1 MTTFKR
7 KLTRRSF
14 LRGAGQMALATPL
27 FASSVGRAQGQA
39 PQFPKRVVVFY
50 TPNGKVM
57 NEWGAQGNE
66 HNFQLKPSLAPLER
80 HKNDLIILE
89 GIDMLSCQK
98 GPGSGHPI
106 GMAHLLT
113 GVAAQGLAA
122 FFQTARTPHGLRW
135 RNYLT
140 AHRQS
145 YCHHTPFK
153 SLEFGV
159 ISGQVNRL
167 NYSAPGLPI
176 PPVDPYVRTLIWS
189 GWLDNGELN
198 QYQQKRRSIIDFV
211 LGDYN
216 CVSARQGG
224 KTTEI
229 RRHIAHYAALR
240 IRCMGKPA
248 ALVPRCDHP

>member
-27 FASSVGRAQGQA
+27 LASSVGRTQGQA

-113 GVAAQGLAA
+113 GVAAQEASPNASFENGSN
-122 FFQTARTPHGLRW
+122 TPMGYAGGISIDQHIANHIG
-135 RNYLT
+135 
-140 AHRQS
+140 
-145 YCHHTPFK
+145 HHTP
-153 SLEFGV
+153 
-159 ISGQVNRL
+159 SGL
-167 NYSAPGLPI
+167 
-176 PPVDPYVRTLIWS
+176 
-189 GWLDNGELN
+189 
-198 QYQQKRRSIIDFV
+198 
-211 LGDYN
+211 
-216 CVSARQGG
+216 
-224 KTTEI
+224 
-229 RRHIAHYAALR
+229 
-240 IRCMGKPA
+240 
-248 ALVPRCDHP
+248 